1 MVSSFYTCESCKNCI
16 HNDHIS
22 QCYFCSSLSLNNT
35 VLCKDCMKEDNKID
49 LKNGKIL
56 MVCDNCIKTD
66 HDLMYDKYRLYKKR
80 FDNLE
85 CIELKNI
92 IEKH

>member
-16 HNDHIS
+16 HSDHIP

-49 LKNGKIL
+49 LTNGKIL
-56 MVCDNCIKTD
+56 MVCDNCIKKV
-66 HDLMYDKYRLYKKR
+66 M
-80 FDNLE
+80 
-85 CIELKNI
+85 I
-92 IEKH
+92 